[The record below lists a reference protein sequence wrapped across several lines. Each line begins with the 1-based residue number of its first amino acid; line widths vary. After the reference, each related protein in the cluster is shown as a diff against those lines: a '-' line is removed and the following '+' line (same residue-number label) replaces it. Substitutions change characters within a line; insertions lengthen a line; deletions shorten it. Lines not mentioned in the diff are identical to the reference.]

1 MKDFSVKIDNLI
13 LDRYTQDSRVLKI
26 KLWIHFTDNMLKDEV
41 TLDNPQEILD
51 MNLSLYT
58 SANYQCLFEMQEH

>member
-41 TLDNPQEILD
+41 TLDSPQEILD

-58 SANYQCLFEMQEH
+58 SANYQCLFEM